1 MTTIVGRRE
10 LIAALGGAAAWPLAA
25 GAQTRPLPLVGMLFP
40 GSIEGPFGIDTTT
53 AFFEGLHEEGY
64 DKGRNIA
71 VEYRHADGQY
81 ERLPALAQ
89 ELVNL
94 HPDVIVSWV
103 TAASIAAKKATS
115 TIPIVMGSVADPIGA
130 GLVTS
135 LARPGGNVTGT
146 SGMSIE
152 VGGKPL
158 ELLHDAVP
166 RVARVAVLWNP
177 ANAVYQSGMLNATK
191 AAAEALRIELHVL
204 PVTSPAEIDEAFKA
218 MNTTHVEALDILA
231 DPLFAIDENQR
242 WLISLATLARLP
254 SVTATLGYADEG
266 GLTSYGPD
274 YTAVSRRT
282 GHYVGMIL
290 KGAAPGEL
298 PIERAT
304 KFDLV
309 INLRTAK
316 VLGLTI
322 PNSLLV
328 MANKVVE

>member
-1 MTTIVGRRE
+1 MNRRYFII
-10 LIAALGGAAAWPLAA
+10 LAGGALGTRPVGVL
-25 GAQTRPLPLVGMLFP
+25 AQTRAVPLVGMLFP
-40 GSIEGPFGIDTTT
+40 GSTEGPFSIDSTTP
-53 AFFEGLHEEGY
+53 FFEGLHEEGY
-64 DKGRNIA
+64 DKGRNIS
-71 VEYRHADGQY
+71 VEYRHADGHF
-81 ERLPALAQ
+81 ERLPALAE

-103 TAASIAAKKATS
+103 TAASIAAKRATS
-115 TIPIVMGSVADPIGA
+115 TIPIVMGGVADPIGA

-158 ELLHDAVP
+158 ELLHDVVP
-166 RVARVAVLWNP
+166 RAARVAVLWNP
-177 ANAVYQSGMLNATK
+177 ANAVYQSGMLSATK
-191 AAAEALRIELHVL
+191 AAAEALRIELHIF

-218 MNTTHVEALDILA
+218 MNRIQVEALDVLS

-242 WLISLATLARLP
+242 QLIRLATLDRLP
-254 SVTATLGYADEG
+254 SVTGNRGYADEG
-266 GLTSYGPD
+266 GLMSYGPD
-274 YTAVSRRT
+274 YAQVARRT

-290 KGAAPGEL
+290 KGTVPGSL

-322 PNSLLV
+322 PYTLV
-328 MANKVVE
+328 VRADKVIE

>member
-1 MTTIVGRRE
+1 MNRRDF
-10 LIAALGGAAAWPLAA
+10 LILAGGALGTRPIGVL
-25 GAQTRPLPLVGMLFP
+25 AQTRAVPLVGMLFP
-40 GSIEGPFGIDTTT
+40 SSTEGPFGIDTTT

-71 VEYRHADGQY
+71 VVYRHADGHF
-81 ERLPALAQ
+81 ERLPALAE

-135 LARPGGNVTGT
+135 LAHPGGNVTGT

-158 ELLHDAVP
+158 ELLHDAAP
-166 RVARVAVLWNP
+166 SAARVAVLWNP
-177 ANAVYQSGMLNATK
+177 ANAIYQSGMLNATK

-204 PVTSPAEIDEAFKA
+204 PATNPTEIDEAFKA
-218 MNTTHVEALDILA
+218 MTRMRIEALDILA
-231 DPLFAIDENQR
+231 DPLFAIDEIQR
-242 WLISLATLARLP
+242 QLISLATLARLP
-254 SVTATLGYADEG
+254 SVTATRGYAYEG
-266 GLTSYGPD
+266 GLMSYGPD
-274 YTAVSRRT
+274 YIEVSRRT
-282 GHYVGMIL
+282 GHYVAMIL
-290 KGAAPGEL
+290 KGAAPGTL

-304 KFDLV
+304 KFILV
-309 INLRTAK
+309 INMKTAG

-322 PNSLLV
+322 PYPLL
-328 MANKVVE
+328 AQADKVIE

>member
-1 MTTIVGRRE
+1 MNRRDF
-10 LIAALGGAAAWPLAA
+10 LILAGGALGTRPIGVL
-25 GAQTRPLPLVGMLFP
+25 AQTRPVPLVGMLFP
-40 GSIEGPFGIDTTT
+40 GSTEGPFGIDTTT

-64 DKGRNIA
+64 DRGRNIA
-71 VEYRHADGQY
+71 VVYRHADGHF
-81 ERLPALAQ
+81 ERLPALAE

-135 LARPGGNVTGT
+135 LAHPGGNVTGT

-158 ELLHDAVP
+158 ELLHDAAP
-166 RVARVAVLWNP
+166 SAARVAVLWNP
-177 ANAVYQSGMLNATK
+177 ANAIYQSGMLNATK

-204 PVTSPAEIDEAFKA
+204 PATNPAEIDEAFKA
-218 MNTTHVEALDILA
+218 MTRMHIEALDILA
-231 DPLFAIDENQR
+231 DPLFAIDEIQR
-242 WLISLATLARLP
+242 QLISLATLARLP
-254 SVTATLGYADEG
+254 SVTATRGYAYEG
-266 GLTSYGPD
+266 GLMSYGPD
-274 YTAVSRRT
+274 YIEVSRRT
-282 GHYVGMIL
+282 GHYVAMIL
-290 KGAAPGEL
+290 KGAAPGSL

-304 KFDLV
+304 KFILV
-309 INLRTAK
+309 INVKTAK

-322 PNSLLV
+322 PYPLL
-328 MANKVVE
+328 AQADKVIE